1 MNYNVRILKEKQTKK
16 NKKNKKL
23 TVQVAQTQPL
33 QRMNVCV
40 TFLSQTKKKRK
51 LHY

>member
-1 MNYNVRILKEKQTKK
+1 MYEFLRK
-16 NKKNKKL
+16 NKPKKIKNKKL

-40 TFLSQTKKKRK
+40 TFLSQTKKNSA
-51 LHY
+51 LIN